1 MHCLSF
7 LECGVAG
14 TPAFP
19 AECDLLTA
27 SLERS
32 HDALVLDRSMF
43 SGMLRVFL
51 HEVIIF
57 EAEGKSKRCFN
68 LYEIAV
74 MLDLLVWGL

>member
-1 MHCLSF
+1 
-7 LECGVAG
+7 VAG

-32 HDALVLDRSMF
+32 HDALVLDRSTF